1 MKTQY
6 KLVILGEHGGIS
18 LARVARWKD
27 MGPQYLHDCQWLA
40 DYFVPFRVEFKSI
53 QSSPPEREQ

>member
-18 LARVARWKD
+18 LATLARWKD
-27 MGPQYLHDCQWLA
+27 MGPQHLHDCQWLA
-40 DYFVPFRVEFKSI
+40 DNFVPFRVEFKS
-53 QSSPPEREQ
+53 SPSE